1 MVLAPSLLSGML
13 PRTKSWLEYEL
24 ITINHLGAKEEWSL
38 VRSHPTERDFGIQLA
53 GAKPALLARAAEV
66 LTKELGGNGFQ
77 YANVNCGCPI
87 DLVFQTG
94 AGAAR

>member
-1 MVLAPSLLSGML
+1 MVLAPSLLSGTRRW
-13 PRTKSWLEYEL
+13 PDSKYETDP
-24 ITINHLGAKEEWSL
+24 IDYSGQKEEWSL
-38 VRSHPTERDFGIQLA
+38 VRSHPTEREFGIQLA
-53 GAKPALLARAAEV
+53 GAKPALLSRAAEV
-66 LTKELGGNGFQ
+66 LTKELGDNGFQ